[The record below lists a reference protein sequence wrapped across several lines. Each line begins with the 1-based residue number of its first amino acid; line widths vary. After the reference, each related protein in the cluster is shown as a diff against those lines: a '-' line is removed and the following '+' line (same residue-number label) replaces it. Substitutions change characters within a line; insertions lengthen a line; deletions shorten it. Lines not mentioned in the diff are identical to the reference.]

1 MLRLKQCRRKYKLV
15 SDLDDVNRI
24 TCDSYF
30 CILFSYNG
38 LKNKLKTYYN
48 M

>member
-1 MLRLKQCRRKYKLV
+1 MV
-15 SDLDDVNRI
+15 SIELHVTI
-24 TCDSYF
+24 VLYS
-30 CILFSYNG
+30 ILFAYNG